1 MITKSYN
8 MEKFSSSD
16 KLIFV
21 NINKSFEAMKS
32 NDTASPHYRKSLK
45 ECTVKYWA
53 VKDEKAFAATHILG
67 CYQGKVIEVV
77 KITNV
82 KLANL
87 NEYPG
92 RKVFE
97 GSEEKESP
105 YIGLDLHEVFKSL
118 ANFHTKYWN
127 L

>member
-1 MITKSYN
+1 MNKLN
-8 MEKFSSSD
+8 SSD

-32 NDTASPHYRKSLK
+32 HDTSSPHSRENLK

-53 VKDEKAFAATHILG
+53 VKEEKANAATHILG
-67 CYQGKVIEVV
+67 CYQGKVIEVI
-77 KITNV
+77 KISKV
-82 KLANL
+82 RLANID
-87 NEYPG
+87 EYPG

-97 GSEEKESP
+97 GIEEKESP
-105 YIGLDLHEVFKSL
+105 YIGLDLYKVFNSL
-118 ANFHTKYWN
+118 AFFYTKYWN

>member
-1 MITKSYN
+1 

-21 NINKSFEAMKS
+21 NINRSFEAMKS
-32 NDTASPHYRKSLK
+32 NDTASPHYRESLK

-53 VKDEKAFAATHILG
+53 VKDEKASAATHILG

-77 KITNV
+77 KIANV
-82 KLANL
+82 RLASTD
-87 NEYPG
+87 EYPG

-105 YIGLDLHEVFKSL
+105 YIGLDLHEVFNSL
-118 ANFHTKYWN
+118 ANFHTRYWN

>member
-1 MITKSYN
+1 MD
-8 MEKFSSSD
+8 KFNSSD

-21 NINKSFEAMKS
+21 NIKNSFEAMKS
-32 NDTASPHYRKSLK
+32 NNTSNPYYRENLK

-53 VKDEKAFAATHILG
+53 VKEEKASAATHILG

-77 KITNV
+77 KISKV
-82 KLANL
+82 ISASPD
-87 NEYPG
+87 EYPG

-97 GSEEKESP
+97 GIEEKESP
-105 YIGLDLHEVFKSL
+105 YIGLDLHKVFNSL
-118 ANFHTKYWN
+118 AFFYTKYWN

>member
-1 MITKSYN
+1 MD
-8 MEKFSSSD
+8 KFNSSD

-21 NINKSFEAMKS
+21 NIKKSFEAMKS
-32 NDTASPHYRKSLK
+32 NDTSSPHYRENLK

-53 VKDEKAFAATHILG
+53 VKEEKASAATHVLG

-82 KLANL
+82 RSASTD
-87 NEYPG
+87 EYHG

-97 GSEEKESP
+97 GFEEEESP
-105 YIGLDLHEVFKSL
+105 YIGLDLHEEFNSL
-118 ANFHTKYWN
+118 VNFHTKYWN

>member
-105 YIGLDLHEVFKSL
+105 YIGYKVLESITH
-118 ANFHTKYWN
+118 NRYGRN
-127 L
+127 

>member
-1 MITKSYN
+1 MD
-8 MEKFSSSD
+8 KFNSSD

-21 NINKSFEAMKS
+21 NIKQSFEAMKS
-32 NDTASPHYRKSLK
+32 NNTSNPYYRENLK

-67 CYQGKVIEVV
+67 CYQGKVIEVI
-77 KITNV
+77 KISKV
-82 KLANL
+82 RLANPD
-87 NEYPG
+87 EYPG

-97 GSEEKESP
+97 GLEEIDSP
-105 YIGLDLHEVFKSL
+105 YIGLDLHEVFDNL
-118 ANFHTKYWN
+118 RNFRTRYWN

>member
-1 MITKSYN
+1 MD
-8 MEKFSSSD
+8 KFNSSD

-32 NDTASPHYRKSLK
+32 HNTSSPHYRENLK

-53 VKDEKAFAATHILG
+53 VKEEKASAATHVLG

-105 YIGLDLHEVFKSL
+105 YIGLDLHEVFDSIR
-118 ANFHTKYWN
+118 NFRTKYWN

>member
-1 MITKSYN
+1 MD
-8 MEKFSSSD
+8 KFNSSD

-21 NINKSFEAMKS
+21 NINKSFDAMKS
-32 NDTASPHYRKSLK
+32 NDTSSPHYRENLK

-53 VKDEKAFAATHILG
+53 VKEEKASAATHILG

-77 KITNV
+77 KISKV
-82 KLANL
+82 RLASPD
-87 NEYPG
+87 EYPG
-92 RKVFE
+92 RKVFD
-97 GSEEKESP
+97 GSEERESP
-105 YIGLDLHEVFKSL
+105 YIGLDLHEVFNSL